1 MAVYSRMGEARDYI
15 ARTLDES
22 LRRRGFENL
31 GVYIEVD
38 RPTEEGHGD
47 LTSNVALK
55 VARFTKM
62 APKILAGELAS
73 RWPQDDI
80 VESVEAKGA
89 GFLNFTLKTRWL
101 AEVVNQV
108 RADPAGYGASDAGQ
122 GARVLIEFVSA
133 NPVGPMVIVNG
144 RAAAVGDSMARIM
157 NKAGFLAHREF
168 YVNDG
173 GNQVLKLGQA
183 IWLRLLEMTGTDVT
197 TNWPED
203 VYPGAYVK
211 DVAAA
216 WRRDHPDVPLDQLG
230 EHSWELLG
238 DYGARVFQKQHEK
251 VLRQFGVE
259 FDRWFHEK
267 ELRQAHAPEAIVERL
282 DRLGYIATEDGARWF
297 LSERFGD
304 DKNRVMVK
312 SDGTMTYFVP
322 DAAYHADKFDRG
334 YQYVI
339 DLLGPDHHGYVGRMR
354 AVVQALGYPPDRLE
368 ILIIGLVRL
377 LRGTELV
384 RMSKRKG
391 SFVLLEDLIEEA
403 GVDQARYFFL
413 ERAPETPMDFDLDL
427 AQLRDS
433 KNPVYYIQYA
443 GARIHGILRQWRDSE
458 QQAAPLNLDVLTSP
472 LERILMILLSRFPD
486 VIARSAMDRAP
497 QYLPRY
503 LTELAGAF
511 HGFYREHRILD
522 EEAPLRQARL
532 ALIEAV
538 LAVLATGL
546 GLLGISLP
554 QRM

>member
-1 MAVYSRMGEARDYI
+1 MTVFSRMGEAQAHIAQALDRMLRDKGFAQLTSYI
-15 ARTLDES
+15 S
-22 LRRRGFENL
+22 
-31 GVYIEVD
+31 VD

-55 VARFTKM
+55 VARITKI
-62 APKILAGELAS
+62 APKELAAELA
-73 RWPQDDI
+73 RNWPHDGI
-80 VESVEAKGA
+80 VEHVKAAGA
-89 GFLNFTLKTRWL
+89 GFLNFTLHTRWL
-101 AEVVNQV
+101 AEVINYVRVN
-108 RADPAGYGASDAGQ
+108 RERYGASDVGHS
-122 GARVLIEFVSA
+122 ARVLIEFVSA

-157 NKAGFLAHREF
+157 NKAGYVVHREF

-173 GNQVLKLGQA
+173 GNQVLTLGHA
-183 IWLRLLEMTGTDVT
+183 IWLRLREMAGEEVQST
-197 TNWPED
+197 WPEN

-211 DVAAA
+211 DVAEQ
-216 WRRDHPDVPLDQLG
+216 WHHDHPELLLDQLN
-230 EHSWELLG
+230 EQSWELLG
-238 DYGARVFQKQHEK
+238 DWGARVFQKQHET

-267 ELRQAHAPEAIVERL
+267 ELREAHAAEAIIDRL
-282 DRLGYIATEDGARWF
+282 DRLGYIMNSEGARWF
-297 LSERFGD
+297 LSEQFGD

-339 DLLGPDHHGYVGRMR
+339 DLLGPDHHGYVGRIR
-354 AVVQALGYPPDRLE
+354 AVVEALGYPLDRLE

-377 LRGTELV
+377 LNGTELV

-391 SFVLLEDLIEEA
+391 SFVPLEDLIAEA

-427 AQLRDS
+427 AKLHDA

-443 GARIHGILRQWRDSE
+443 GARIHGILRQWQDNSDGTV
-458 QQAAPLNLDVLTSP
+458 PVDLNLLVMP
-472 LERILMILLSRFPD
+472 LERSLMVLLSRFPD
-486 VIARSAMDRAP
+486 VIARAALDRAP
-497 QYLPRY
+497 QYVPRY
-503 LTELAGAF
+503 LTDLASAF

-522 EEAPLRQARL
+522 EEPGLRQARL

-538 LAVLATGL
+538 LIVLTTGL
-546 GLLGISLP
+546 DLLGISLP
-554 QRM
+554 ERM